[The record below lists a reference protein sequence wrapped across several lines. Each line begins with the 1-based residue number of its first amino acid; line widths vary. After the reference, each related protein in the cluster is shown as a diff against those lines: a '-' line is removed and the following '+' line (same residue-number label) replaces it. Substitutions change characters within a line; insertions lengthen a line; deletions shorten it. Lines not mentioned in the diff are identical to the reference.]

1 MITLERQSILNSEI
15 HAAQTPAAL
24 TAVLV
29 RITHEFGFRC
39 YMLIKMPPEEETLL
53 ANILVLSNLPRSY
66 VQEFDRQKLLN
77 KWLLS
82 PMVLESAQ
90 PFCWMVD
97 KSSTDNGISF
107 APEVV
112 ELQRRHDLTTHVAIQ
127 MHSPCGATYRMRL
140 SGRRPRLSQVEMNE
154 IGMLLLH
161 TFATL
166 QRINRASKRPSP
178 HHLSGRE
185 LEVVKWTAQGKT
197 SSEIG
202 RILSLSDHTVN
213 AYLTN
218 AIRKLD
224 CVNRTQLVAKALRL
238 KLIA

>member
-1 MITLERQSILNSEI
+1 
-15 HAAQTPAAL
+15 
-24 TAVLV
+24 
-29 RITHEFGFRC
+29 
-39 YMLIKMPPEEETLL
+39 
-53 ANILVLSNLPRSY
+53 
-66 VQEFDRQKLLN
+66 
-77 KWLLS
+77 
-82 PMVLESAQ
+82 
-90 PFCWMVD
+90 MVD